1 MDEKEH
7 ILIVDDDKST
17 RRSLSLIFG
26 KKGYET
32 EAVGTGREAIEKA
45 QERFFNLALLDI
57 RLPDVEGIGLLAPLK
72 ELHPDMVV
80 IMVTGYASL
89 ETAVR
94 ALNEGASAYTTK
106 PLNMDE
112 VLATVEEA
120 LEKQRLI
127 LENRRLYEAAQR
139 ELAER
144 KRAEEA
150 LKRRATQLA
159 TLSEVGRQITSLLEP
174 DPLLAHIVNLIR
186 EAFNY
191 RYVTILLVD
200 PATGAGERTKR
211 LTLKASAGFEAE
223 AMKGLSISMEEK
235 SICGWVATNG
245 EPLLAGD
252 VRQEPRY
259 YQVEALADTRSELAV
274 PIQVKGQVIG
284 VLDVQSAERD
294 ALDEDDIFTMCALA
308 DQVAA
313 ALENARLF
321 EAERQQRDLAEAL
334 EEAASA
340 VSSTL
345 NLDHVLDRILEQV
358 KRVLAGDAFNV
369 MLLEDDTARI
379 VRWRGSEGLGVERLI
394 SGFAIPIAEY
404 PTLLKM
410 AYTGEPVL
418 IADTT
423 VDSDWVLTDGRE
435 WLRSYV
441 GAPIQVGGV
450 TVGFLNVNGT
460 LPGQFGPTDARRLEA
475 FADHAATAIENAQL
489 YRKLLNYAERLEER
503 GQERATELQAQ
514 YARLGAVL
522 RSTSDG
528 IIVTDEEGE
537 IVQTNPVADTWLTRT
552 LSPADTARL
561 RETVQHLAG
570 RAEERPETILEL
582 TGLDLQLNA
591 APVLE
596 PGAEGAATVVA
607 AHDISHLKAL
617 ERMKSSFV
625 TNISHELRTP
635 ITTIKLYTALMQQT
649 APEPWEKYVDVLG
662 REAERLVR
670 LVDDILQISRID
682 AGRLEMKPRPT
693 PLNELTR
700 VAVVSHQILSQ
711 NHGLTLKHRPAE
723 PGPVALVDP
732 KQMMQVLD
740 NLVENAILHT
750 PEGGRVIVS
759 TGKEEAERWMRATV
773 TVTDTGIGIPEEEL
787 PHIFERFFRG
797 EQPRL
802 MQVQGAGLG
811 LAIVKEIVGLHEG
824 RVTVESQVGEGTTFT
839 IWLPLTD

>member
-1 MDEKEH
+1 MDEKER

-72 ELHPDMVV
+72 EIHPDMVV

-112 VLATVEEA
+112 VLATVEGA
-120 LEKQRLI
+120 LEKQRLV

-174 DPLLAHIVNLIR
+174 DPLLAHIVSLIR

-211 LTLKASAGFEAE
+211 LTLRASAGFEAE
-223 AMKGLSISMEEK
+223 AVKELSISMEEK
-235 SICGWVATNG
+235 SICGWVATSG

-252 VRQEPRY
+252 VSQEPRY
-259 YQVEALADTRSELAV
+259 YPVEALADTCSELAV

-284 VLDVQSAERD
+284 VLDVQSAELD
-294 ALDEDDIFTMCALA
+294 AFDEDDIFTMCTLA

-379 VRWRGSEGLGVERLI
+379 VRWRGYEGLGVESLI

-423 VDSDWVLTDGRE
+423 VDPDWVLTEGRE

-460 LPGQFGPTDARRLEA
+460 QPGQFGPTDARRLEA

-489 YRKLLNYAERLEER
+489 YRELLNYAERLEER

-552 LSPADTARL
+552 LSPADAARL

-649 APEPWEKYVDVLG
+649 APETWKKYVDVLG

-700 VAVVSHQILSQ
+700 VAVVSHQMLSQ
-711 NHGLTLKHRPAE
+711 NHGLTLEHQPAE

-732 KQMMQVLD
+732 KQMMQALD

-759 TGKEEAERWMRATV
+759 TGKGEAERWMRATV

-797 EQPRL
+797 EKPRL

>member
-1 MDEKEH
+1 MGEKER

-72 ELHPDMVV
+72 EMHPDMVV

-159 TLSEVGRQITSLLEP
+159 TLSEVGQQINSLLEP

-200 PATGAGERTKR
+200 PATGAGESTRR
-211 LTLKASAGFEAE
+211 LTLRASAGLEAE
-223 AMKGLSISMEEK
+223 AVKGLSISMEEK
-235 SICGWVATNG
+235 SICGWVATSG

-252 VRQEPRY
+252 VFQEPRY

-294 ALDEDDIFTMCALA
+294 AFDEDDIFTMCTLA

-321 EAERQQRDLAEAL
+321 EAERQQRGLAEAL

-379 VRWRGSEGLGVERLI
+379 VRWRGYEGLGVESLI

-418 IADTT
+418 IVDTT
-423 VDSDWVLTDGRE
+423 VDPDWVLTEGRE

-528 IIVTDEEGE
+528 IIVTDKEGE

-552 LSPADTARL
+552 LSPADAARL
-561 RETVQHLAG
+561 RETVQDLAG
-570 RAEERPETILEL
+570 RDEERPETILEL

-591 APVLE
+591 APILG

-607 AHDISHLKAL
+607 AHDISHLKTL

-649 APEPWEKYVDVLG
+649 APETWGKYIDVLG

-700 VAVVSHQILSQ
+700 VAVVSHQMLSQ
-711 NHGLTLKHRPAE
+711 NHELTLEHRPAE

-732 KQMMQVLD
+732 KHMMQVLD

-797 EQPRL
+797 EKPRL

-811 LAIVKEIVGLHEG
+811 LAIVKEIVELHEG